1 MTRYACL
8 AIVETLR
15 LVSSPVKKRFP
26 TYNHLVE
33 AGLLTEEEKQALLSA
48 ECKSEFM
55 NYIHWVPLTWAS
67 RCDFFNSFQAPRC
80 LKITEKV
87 SFNILSGQ
95 KFIENARNAQFGE
108 FFENLK
114 LTVKQCYQ
122 TGQFK

>member
-1 MTRYACL
+1 MRRTVTRYACL

-67 RCDFFNSFQAPRC
+67 RCDFLIHS
-80 LKITEKV
+80 KHHGV
-87 SFNILSGQ
+87 
-95 KFIENARNAQFGE
+95 
-108 FFENLK
+108 
-114 LTVKQCYQ
+114 
-122 TGQFK
+122 